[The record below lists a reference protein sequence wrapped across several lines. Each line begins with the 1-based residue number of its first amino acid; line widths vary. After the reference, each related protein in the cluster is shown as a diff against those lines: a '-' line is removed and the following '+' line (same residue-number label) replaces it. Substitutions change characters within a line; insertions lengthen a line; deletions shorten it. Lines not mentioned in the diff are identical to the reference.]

1 MSRSI
6 LVTGAPG
13 NVGTEVVK
21 ALTGKAEFRIGAFDT
36 HLAQRVLG
44 EVAEYVHFDFL
55 IPATFA
61 PTFAGIEKMF
71 LVRPPALSNVKRDIV
86 PALSA
91 AKQAGVKHIVFLSIQ
106 GVEQNRMVPHFK
118 IEAAIRELGFKYTFL
133 RASFFMENLSTT
145 HQAEIRDRNQIAV
158 PVGKAK
164 TSFVDVR
171 DLGAVA
177 ARALTEPG
185 YVNKLYTL
193 TGSEALDYQQVATI
207 LTASLGRTIRYT
219 RPSVIGFVAQQLRQ
233 GSSIGLT
240 VVMAGLY
247 TITRFGNASEVTQ
260 DVQTLLGRPP
270 ILFKQFV
277 NDYRAAWIPQA
288 AS

>member
-1 MSRSI
+1 MSGSI
-6 LVTGAPG
+6 LITGAPG

-21 ALTGKAEFRIGAFDT
+21 ALIGKTPFRIGAFNVSQ
-36 HLAQRVLG
+36 AQQTLG

-55 IPATFA
+55 NPATFS
-61 PTFAGIEKMF
+61 PTFTGIEKMF
-71 LVRPPALSNVKRDIV
+71 LVRPPAISNVKRDMV
-86 PALSA
+86 PALTA

-118 IEAAIRELGFKYTFL
+118 IEAAIRALGFDYTFL

-145 HQAEIRDRNQIAV
+145 HQAEIRDRNEIAV

-185 YVNKLYTL
+185 YVNKMYTL
-193 TGSEALDYQQVATI
+193 TGSEALDYQQVAAI
-207 LTASLGRTIRYT
+207 LSQVLGRMIRYT
-219 RPSVIGFVAQQLRQ
+219 RPSLVGFVVQQLRNKRAL
-233 GSSIGLT
+233 GMT

-247 TITRFGNASEVTQ
+247 TITRFGNASEVTH

-270 ILFKQFV
+270 ILFRQFAD
-277 NDYRAAWIPQA
+277 DYRAVWLPN
-288 AS
+288 